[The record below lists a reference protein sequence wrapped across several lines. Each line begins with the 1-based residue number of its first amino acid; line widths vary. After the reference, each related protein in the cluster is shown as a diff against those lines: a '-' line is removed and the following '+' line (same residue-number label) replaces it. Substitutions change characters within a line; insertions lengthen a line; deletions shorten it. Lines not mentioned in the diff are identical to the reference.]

1 MTMDTNL
8 LSEIEEESA
17 IAYSRDNYSDGA
29 WRGAIKY
36 LHSQGFDKEAI
47 VETLRSKHMRWCHDY
62 WYGRKGVRNVSGVKI
77 AEYLSENLSN
87 IKEMLKNELNIIV

>member
-1 MTMDTNL
+1 MDKVL
-8 LSEIEEESA
+8 LEIIEEESA

-36 LHSQGFDKEAI
+36 LHGEGFGKEAI

-62 WYGRKGVRNVSGVKI
+62 WYGRKGVRDVSGVKI
-77 AEYLSENLSN
+77 AEYLKENLN
-87 IKEMLKNELNIIV
+87 HIKEMLKNELNIIV